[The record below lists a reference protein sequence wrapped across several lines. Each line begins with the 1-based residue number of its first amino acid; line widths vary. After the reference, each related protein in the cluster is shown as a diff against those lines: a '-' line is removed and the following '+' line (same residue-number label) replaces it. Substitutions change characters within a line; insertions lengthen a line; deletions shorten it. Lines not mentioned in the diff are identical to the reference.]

1 MLSDWAH
8 EQEPVFIVGP
18 ERSGTSLLFQQVSN
32 HPSFCDFTHATV
44 ETFCFVKPWM
54 LLNPAG
60 PENYEMRVYLGS
72 KEQFKAFQNKITPFI
87 ERNKMLTGTGLP
99 VPYLAKPE
107 RQKIWFERRYKH
119 VLRAFFFHSWNNL
132 GNKRLVEKTPAH
144 IRCVKEILA
153 TFPKAKILICTRDI
167 AEIISSHKK
176 RFKKEI
182 ELGKQASD
190 PSIGWLAHSTQ
201 QYANYLKQI
210 DNMLIDLMGAN
221 EQSLVVGYNELT
233 QKSTETLSN
242 IYRFLNESDLNITD
256 VAKER
261 PTQAWDTLLNKPP
274 QPNSIDV
281 NAYLNNEELTMLRT
295 FSASFSK
302 FWK

>member
-32 HPSFCDFTHATV
+32 HPSFCDFSHATV

-60 PENYEMRVYLGS
+60 SENYEMRVYLGS

-99 VPYLAKPE
+99 LPYLGKPE

-132 GNKRLVEKTPAH
+132 GEKRLVEKTPAH
-144 IRCVKEILA
+144 IRCVEEILA
-153 TFPKAKILICTRDI
+153 TFPKAKILICTRDL

-176 RFKKEI
+176 RLKKEI
-182 ELGKQASD
+182 ELGKQAND
-190 PSIGWLAHSTQ
+190 LSIAWLAHSTQ

-233 QKSTETLSN
+233 QESTETLSN
-242 IYRFLNESDLNITD
+242 IYRFLNESDLNITG
-256 VAKER
+256 VTKER

-281 NAYLNNEELTMLRT
+281 NAYLNNKELTMLRT
-295 FSASFSK
+295 FSASLSK